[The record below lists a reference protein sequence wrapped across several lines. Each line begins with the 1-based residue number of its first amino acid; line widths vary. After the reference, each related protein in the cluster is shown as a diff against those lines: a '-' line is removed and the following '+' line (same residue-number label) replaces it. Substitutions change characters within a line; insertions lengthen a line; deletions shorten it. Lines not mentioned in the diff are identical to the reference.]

1 VSDADEPAH
10 GSLRSGSTLPPVPA
24 PAAAYVPAVRH
35 GDLVIVSGQLPSRTV
50 RCSRPG
56 SSVTADGEHDVEAAA
71 ALARR
76 CALNV
81 LAAAA
86 SVAGGLDAIASVLRV
101 GVFVASGEGF
111 TSQHLVAN
119 GASELL
125 AAVLG
130 PGAVHARAAVGVAAA
145 AARRTGRGRGDA
157 HGQGVSDGHARAP

>member
-1 VSDADEPAH
+1 MTSMTNTARLAALDLA
-10 GSLRSGSTLPPVPA
+10 LPPVPA

-35 GDLVIVSGQLPSRTV
+35 GDLVIVSGQLPL
-50 RCSRPG
+50 
-56 SSVTADGEHDVEAAA
+56 ADGALLATGLVGDGPGEHDVEAAA

-101 GVFVASGEGF
+101 GVFVASGDGF
-111 TSQHLVAN
+111 TRQQLVAN

-130 PGAVHARAAVGVAAA
+130 PGAVHARAAVGVP
-145 AARRTGRGRGDA
+145 RLPLDA
-157 HGQGVSDGHARAP
+157 PVEVEAMLTVAPPA

>member
-1 VSDADEPAH
+1 MTNTARLAALDLA
-10 GSLRSGSTLPPVPA
+10 LPPVPA

-35 GDLVIVSGQLPSRTV
+35 GDRVIVSGQLPL
-50 RCSRPG
+50 
-56 SSVTADGEHDVEAAA
+56 ADGALLAIGLVGDAPGEHDVEAAA

-101 GVFVASGEGF
+101 GVFVASGDGF
-111 TSQHLVAN
+111 TRQHLVAN

-130 PGAVHARAAVGVAAA
+130 PGAVHARAAVGVP
-145 AARRTGRGRGDA
+145 RLPLDA
-157 HGQGVSDGHARAP
+157 PVEVEAMLTVAPAT

>member
-1 VSDADEPAH
+1 MTNTARLAALDLE
-10 GSLRSGSTLPPVPA
+10 LPPVPA

-35 GDLVIVSGQLPSRTV
+35 GDLVIVSGQLPLAD
-50 RCSRPG
+50 G
-56 SSVTADGEHDVEAAA
+56 SLLATGLVGDAPGEHDVEAAA
-71 ALARR
+71 SLAQR

-101 GVFVASGEGF
+101 GVFVASGDGF
-111 TSQHLVAN
+111 TRQHLVAN

-130 PGAVHARAAVGVAAA
+130 PGAVHARAAVGVPRLPLDAPVEVEAMLTV
-145 AARRTGRGRGDA
+145 AR
-157 HGQGVSDGHARAP
+157 

>member
-1 VSDADEPAH
+1 MTNTERLAALDLA
-10 GSLRSGSTLPPVPA
+10 LPPVPA

-35 GDLVIVSGQLPSRTV
+35 GDLVIVSGQLPL
-50 RCSRPG
+50 
-56 SSVTADGEHDVEAAA
+56 ADGALLATGLVGDGPGEHDVEAAA

-101 GVFVASGEGF
+101 GVFVASGDGF
-111 TSQHLVAN
+111 TRQHLVAN

-130 PGAVHARAAVGVAAA
+130 PGAVHARAAVGVPRLPLDAPVEVEAMLTV
-145 AARRTGRGRGDA
+145 AR
-157 HGQGVSDGHARAP
+157 